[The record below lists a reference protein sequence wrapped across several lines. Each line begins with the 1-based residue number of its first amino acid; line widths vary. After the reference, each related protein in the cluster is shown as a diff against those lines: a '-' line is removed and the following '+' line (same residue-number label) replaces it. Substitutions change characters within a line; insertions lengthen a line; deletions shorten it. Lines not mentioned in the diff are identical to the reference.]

1 MSFEQIKRY
10 LRSTGFR
17 LNLWYVSL
25 FTISS
30 LALAGLFYAF
40 LSGVLTRK
48 DQEAVE
54 AQWDEYSGVY
64 REAGPL
70 GLRRWIY
77 QQQEAR
83 QLSSFFVSV
92 TTPNQRQVLLLASK
106 EWIEFDVVR
115 LGPFLLESGE
125 ATLRIPEDDQG
136 DMIFVGKPLSDRN
149 LLVVGRKSDSR
160 ETFLKPIRKIFAIA
174 LGPIILLGFLL
185 GALFAHRTMS
195 PIRQIVKTVRSI
207 IDTRGLDARVPTR
220 ESDDELDEL
229 AELFNR
235 MLAQNQ
241 RLIEAM
247 NQSLDNVA
255 HDLRTPL
262 ARLRGVSELALREDA
277 DLSGARDALA
287 DCVEESDR
295 VLEML
300 KAMMDVAEA
309 ESGALKLDRRPMEL
323 TEMLEE
329 VAEAYEFVAEEKNVT
344 IQRDFGEE
352 RFDVMVDVV
361 RLRQALANLVDNAVK
376 YCFAGSS
383 VELTIRRAKDAVEIS
398 IANRGPT
405 ISEEDRGR
413 IFDRLYRGDKSRSE
427 RGLGLGLSLVKAVVE
442 AHGGS
447 VEVRSQPPDDG
458 AVFIVTLPNAGNA
471 LAD

>member
-1 MSFEQIKRY
+1 MSFEPTRRY
-10 LRSTGFR
+10 LRSAGFR

-30 LALAGLFYAF
+30 LVLFALFYVL
-40 LSGVLTRK
+40 LSGVVTRK

-54 AQWDEYSGVY
+54 AQWDEYAGVY

-83 QLSSFFVSV
+83 QLTSFFVSV
-92 TTPNQRQVLLLASK
+92 TTPSQRQVLLLASK

-125 ATLRIPEDDQG
+125 ATLRIPEDERQ
-136 DMIFVGKPLSDRN
+136 DMIFVGKPLPDRN
-149 LLVVGRKSDSR
+149 MLVVGRRSDSR
-160 ETFLKPIRKIFAIA
+160 ETFLKPVRKIFAIA
-174 LGPIILLGFLL
+174 IGPIILLGFLL

-195 PIRQIVKTVRSI
+195 PIRHIVKTVRSI

-220 ESDDELDEL
+220 DSQDDLDEL
-229 AELFNR
+229 AGLFNR
-235 MLAQNQ
+235 MLSQNQ

-262 ARLRGVSELALREDA
+262 TRLRGVSEMALREDA
-277 DLSGARDALA
+277 DLDAAREALA

-295 VLEML
+295 VLAML
-300 KAMMDVAEA
+300 KALMDVAEA

-323 TEMLEE
+323 TDMLEE
-329 VAEAYEFVAEEKNVT
+329 VAEAYEFVAEEKGVT
-344 IQRDFGEE
+344 IKRQFGKE
-352 RFDVMVDVV
+352 RYDLSVDVV
-361 RLRQALANLVDNAVK
+361 RMRQALANLVDNAVK
-376 YCFAGSS
+376 YSFEGAP
-383 VELTIRRAKDAVEIS
+383 VELGIRRAPGAVEIS

-405 ISEEDRGR
+405 IADEDKGR
-413 IFDRLYRGDKSRSE
+413 VFERLYRGDKSRSE

-442 AHGGS
+442 AHGGT
-447 VEVRSQPPDDG
+447 VAIRSQSPDEGVVFVVTLPDDG
-458 AVFIVTLPNAGNA
+458 NGPG
-471 LAD
+471 

>member
-30 LALAGLFYAF
+30 LVLFALLYAL
-40 LSGVLTRK
+40 LSGVVTRK
-48 DQEAVE
+48 DREAVE
-54 AQWDEYSGVY
+54 AQWDEYAGVY

-83 QLSSFFVSV
+83 QLTSFFVSV
-92 TTPNQRQVLLLASK
+92 TTPAQRQVLLLASK

-125 ATLRIPEDDQG
+125 ANLRIPEDEQR
-136 DMIFVGKPLSDRN
+136 DMIFVGKPLPDRN
-149 LLVVGRKSDSR
+149 MLVVGRRSDSR
-160 ETFLKPIRKIFAIA
+160 ETFLKPVRKIFALAI
-174 LGPIILLGFLL
+174 GPIIVLGFLL

-220 ESDDELDEL
+220 DSHDELDDL
-229 AELFNR
+229 AEQFNR
-235 MLAQNQ
+235 MLSQNQ

-262 ARLRGVSELALREDA
+262 ARLRGVSEMALREDA
-277 DLSGARDALA
+277 DLDAAREALA

-295 VLEML
+295 VLAML
-300 KAMMDVAEA
+300 KALMDVAEA

-344 IQRDFGEE
+344 IKRHFGEE
-352 RFDVMVDVV
+352 RYDICVDVV
-361 RLRQALANLVDNAVK
+361 RMRQALANLVDNAVK
-376 YCFAGSS
+376 YSFEGAP
-383 VELTIRRAKDAVEIS
+383 VELAIKRAKDAIEIS
-398 IANRGPT
+398 VSNRGPT
-405 ISEEDRGR
+405 ISAEDRAR
-413 IFDRLYRGDKSRSE
+413 VFERLYRGDKSRSE
-427 RGLGLGLSLVKAVVE
+427 RGLGLGLSLVKAVIE
-442 AHGGS
+442 AHGGT
-447 VEVRSQPPDDG
+447 VAIQSQPPDDG
-458 AVFIVTLPNAGNA
+458 AVFVVSLPNEVNA
-471 LAD
+471 RG